1 MTTLALPLTRSLRT
15 HEQGAIGE
23 GLPPVLL
30 RVAVSVLALLA
41 TAALGRYTLHRFD
54 APVRELAITG
64 ALRHVQPDEVRAAIA
79 PLLDSGK
86 LFALDLDALR
96 AAVERLPW
104 VARVRIDRQWPARLG
119 VRITEREPFARWG
132 ETDALST
139 EGVVFAPGPVLL
151 ASTLPK
157 LGGAAG
163 REREV
168 MAMFGQLAD
177 RLSETPFALAGLT
190 QDARGEW
197 AGTTERGVVLRFG
210 RANPVDQVARL
221 KATVLPALR
230 TRLDAVRAIDLR
242 YANGFAVSWRDA
254 SETIETSEPANQP
267 GVAERNPP
275 PAAPASARVSA
286 DAAPGV
292 TP

>member
-1 MTTLALPLTRSLRT
+1 MTTLALPLTRNLR
-15 HEQGAIGE
+15 EQGAVGE

-30 RVAVSVLALLA
+30 RVAVSVLAVLA
-41 TAALGRYTLHRFD
+41 TVALGRYTLNRFD
-54 APVRELAITG
+54 APVSELAITG
-64 ALRHVQPDEVRAAIA
+64 ALRHVQPDEVRAAIV
-79 PLLDSGK
+79 PLLESSK

-96 AAVERLPW
+96 AVVERLPW
-104 VARVRIDRQWPARLG
+104 VARVRIDRQWPARLA

-157 LGGAAG
+157 LGGAPG

-197 AGTTERGVVLRFG
+197 AGSTERGVVLRFG
-210 RANPVDQVARL
+210 RANPVEQVARL
-221 KATVLPALR
+221 KTTVLPALR

-254 SETIETSEPANQP
+254 SETLETNEPAS
-267 GVAERNPP
+267 PP
-275 PAAPASARVSA
+275 DAAASTPSPANSAPAQPSA